1 MVTVDSAEVPAAPK
15 VRRGSV
21 GRLSFGGLLV
31 LLAAGVVVSV
41 TLGVGIGPVQIP
53 MLEVWQIAWAKV
65 TGGKGD
71 WSLADE
77 NIVWLLRFPRIL
89 LATLVGGTL
98 AAVGVAMQAVVRNP
112 LAEPYL
118 FGISAGAS
126 VGAVAVMG
134 LGWFAFAGSYA
145 LSAGAFLGALGTF
158 VMVFLLARIGGGFS
172 PLRLVLAGV
181 ACGYVLSGLTS
192 FITLTSPNQELAR
205 SLMSWLLGS
214 FGGATWLKLTL
225 PGAVLVLG
233 TGFLLVSAR
242 SLNALL
248 MGDETAA
255 TLGIDVARFRR
266 LLFFV
271 MSLLTGVAVAVSGA
285 IGFVGLVIP
294 HVVRMFVGSDHR
306 RLIPA
311 AVLLGAVFMV
321 WVDVLARMAFNPI
334 ELPIGVVTSLLGGPF
349 FVWLLASHQRRDRA

>member
-1 MVTVDSAEVPAAPK
+1 MVAAETAGAPAAHGG
-15 VRRGSV
+15 RGFVS
-21 GRLSFGGLLV
+21 RITFGGFLL
-31 LLAAGVVVSV
+31 LLALGVVFSI
-41 TLGVGIGPVQIP
+41 TLGVMLGPVPLP
-53 MLEVWQIAWAKV
+53 MVEVWQIVWAKL
-65 TGGKGD
+65 TGATGD
-71 WSLADE
+71 WPLSDE
-77 NIVWLLRFPRIL
+77 NIVWLLRLPRVIL
-89 LATLVGGTL
+89 AALVGATL
-98 AAVGVAMQAVVRNP
+98 AAVGVTMQAVVRNP
-112 LAEPYL
+112 LADPYL
-118 FGISAGAS
+118 FGISSGAS
-126 VGAVAVMG
+126 VGAVLVLG
-134 LGWFAFAGSYA
+134 LGWFAFAGTYA
-145 LSAGAFLGALGTF
+145 LSVGAFLGALATF

-214 FGGATWLKLTL
+214 FGGASWLKLTL
-225 PGAVLVLG
+225 PALVLLVG
-233 TGFLLVSAR
+233 TVFLTVSAR

-255 TLGIDVARFRR
+255 TLGIDVTRFRR

-294 HVVRMFVGSDHR
+294 HIVRMFVGSDHR
-306 RLIPA
+306 RVVPA
-311 AVLLGAVFMV
+311 TVLMGAIFTV

-349 FVWLLASHQRRDRA
+349 FIWLLATSRRRERS